1 MSAQFVLV
9 PVLLPIAGGFLLL
22 ARPIRN
28 AKKRN
33 IVLMTLTLATSILT
47 ALVLALGDRGTA
59 EIYSFIEKFSIA
71 FRVDGFAELF
81 AGMLSVL
88 WPSVM
93 LYAFSY
99 MEHKKQQDRFF
110 AFFLISYGVTLGTA
124 FSANLVT
131 MYVFYEM
138 LTLATLPLVTH
149 KEDGD
154 SMFAGQRYLT
164 YCLGGA
170 AMALVPV
177 ILATLY
183 GGGDFVYG
191 GSMTEGLAP
200 ELMRAAFLLGFF
212 GFGAKAALFPLFTWL
227 PTASVA
233 PTPVTALL
241 HAVAVVN
248 TGFFS
253 VTRLTWYV
261 FGPALLEGTWVKD
274 SCVIAAGCSLLIG
287 AVMALKQ
294 RHLKRRLAY
303 STMSNLSYMLFGAA
317 LMTQTG
323 LLGGIAHM
331 LFHSMM
337 KITLFLCAGAVMHVT
352 GKEYIYEIDGFGR
365 RMPVTFTC
373 FTISALSLSGIPP
386 LCGFVSK
393 WRLLTAGTEESSPAA
408 WIGVGMLLAAAFLC
422 TIYSLSVCVRAY
434 FPANK
439 EKKAEGKSIVCEADW
454 RMLLPIC
461 AYTVMVV
468 LFGIWQTPVMNWLSG
483 IANGLY

>member
-1 MSAQFVLV
+1 MPAGFVLV
-9 PVLLPIAGGFLLL
+9 PVLLPVAGGFVLL
-22 ARPIRN
+22 ARPIPDRR
-28 AKKRN
+28 KRN
-33 IVLMTLTLATSILT
+33 IALMALTLATSVLT
-47 ALVLALGDRGTA
+47 ALFLAFADRETA
-59 EIYSFIEKFSIA
+59 EIWSFIDRFSIA
-71 FRVDGFAELF
+71 FRADGFSTLF
-81 AGMLSVL
+81 AGMLAVL
-88 WPSVM
+88 WPAVT

-99 MEHKKQQDRFF
+99 MEHEKEQDRFF
-110 AFFLISYGVTLGTA
+110 AFFLISYGVTLGAA

-154 SMFAGQRYLT
+154 SLFAGRRYLV

-177 ILATLY
+177 ILLTLH
-183 GGGDFVYG
+183 GGGHFVYG
-191 GSMTEGLAP
+191 GSRTEGLAP
-200 ELMRAAFLLGFF
+200 ELIRAAFLLGFF

-253 VTRLTWYV
+253 AARMTWYA
-261 FGPALLEGTWVKD
+261 FGPAQLAGTWVKD
-274 SCVIAAGCSLLIG
+274 ACVIAAGISLLAG
-287 AVMALKQ
+287 AVMALRQ

-317 LMTQTG
+317 LMTPAG

-337 KITLFLCAGAVMHVT
+337 KITLFLGAGAVMHVT
-352 GKEYIYEIDGFGR
+352 GREYIYEMDGLGR
-365 RMPVTFTC
+365 KMPVTFTC

-393 WRLLTAGTEESSPAA
+393 WRLLTAATEEASTAA
-408 WIGVGMLLAAAFLC
+408 WIGAGMLLTAAFLC
-422 TIYSLSVCVRAY
+422 AVYALSICVRAY
-434 FPANK
+434 FPVNR
-439 EKKAEGKSIVCEADW
+439 EKKAEEGSAAHDADW

-461 AYTVMVV
+461 VFTAAVI
-468 LFGIWQTPVMNWLSG
+468 LFGICQTPVMDWLGG